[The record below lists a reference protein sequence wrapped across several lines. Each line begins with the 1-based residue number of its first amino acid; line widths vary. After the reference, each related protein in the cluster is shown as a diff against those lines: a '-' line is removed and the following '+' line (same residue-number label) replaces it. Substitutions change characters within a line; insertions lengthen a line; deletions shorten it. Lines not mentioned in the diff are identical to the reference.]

1 LRGEFEPIFEDVEVG
16 AAPADEDEEPA
27 RPLIRRLSSTG
38 EVLLVETGGSR
49 VSRAGHVLSMDD
61 QLSDDG
67 DRLAPALF
75 GSAAVDDPELASL
88 ICVTPCGTPLLEGK
102 VATAAATQMPSRM
115 PSAEEE
121 RQELMSLRARDGATM
136 PALFCKPAVDAPARD
151 HASPVEPTPSS
162 VHDAEDTA
170 EEEDC
175 QALRLVTGARMS
187 TVHEVQ
193 ADCDEFF
200 AVLPSPHSAGSAA

>member
-88 ICVTPCGTPLLEGK
+88 IEGK